1 MYAQAAVKRNII
13 PRNGAYRIVNRDV
26 HFCTPPCSSLR
37 SKNYTSLGRITLD
50 TATEETKGSG
60 NMLVARKV
68 FYKTEEETPL
78 TNDVLILVENIC
90 GQLLLI
96 GCEDDCLWPTDRY
109 IRHIDQRLK
118 NQEHSCKYDALIY
131 EYGTHYAF
139 PESMLK
145 QIIPVFSN
153 FLIGR
158 VFLSARQHPKECRVT
173 REDTDRRMKNAIKE
187 WKDA

>member
-1 MYAQAAVKRNII
+1 MYAQTAIKQNSIR
-13 PRNGAYRIVNRDV
+13 RNGATDIVMRGV
-26 HFCTPPCSSLR
+26 QKCTRGCLSLR
-37 SKNYTSLGRITLD
+37 GRKRLSLCCIKLD